1 MTFRWNIIRYES
13 LRMNKEIL
21 AKNIEALLFAA
32 GEPLTL
38 KKLGSLLE
46 KDSSEIEISLSL
58 LKHSLQD
65 RGIVLLQKDDEVS
78 LGTSPET
85 SDVVLKMLKEEREKE
100 LSKASLET
108 LSIILYRSPVSRAE
122 IDYVRGVSS
131 TFTLRSLMVR
141 GLIEKIENPGDKRSF
156 LYRPTFDILSHL
168 GITKLEDLPE
178 YEALRTEMEEK
189 TKTIE
194 TQTEETN

>member
-1 MTFRWNIIRYES
+1 M
-13 LRMNKEIL
+13 
-21 AKNIEALLFAA
+21 
-32 GEPLTL
+32 
-38 KKLGSLLE
+38 
-46 KDSSEIEISLSL
+46 
-58 LKHSLQD
+58 
-65 RGIVLLQKDDEVS
+65 LLQKDDEVS